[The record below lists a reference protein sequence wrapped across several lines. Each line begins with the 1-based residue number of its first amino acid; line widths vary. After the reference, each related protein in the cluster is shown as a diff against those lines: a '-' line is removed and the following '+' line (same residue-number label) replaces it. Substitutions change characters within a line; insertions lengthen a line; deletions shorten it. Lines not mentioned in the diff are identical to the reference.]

1 MLTAAPPSS
10 HKDGYNEVIPDRNKR
25 AIYVSCIRKSAMVTL
40 FFLAFRCM
48 RNKRLQLGSQTQHW
62 PTMPAQGL
70 AAADRRPIWERPGN
84 CERLSLQKGLYRSE
98 DSDMTLVETRLRI
111 EEAETLFKANAGHQV
126 ERWARPGRG
135 GSDYT
140 RFPLVLPLAQR
151 KIPPYIQHTGFQWV
165 WEGGDKLLI
174 DVSEDAGALTLD
186 REW

>member
-1 MLTAAPPSS
+1 MRSAQA
-10 HKDGYNEVIPDRNKR
+10 ENKR
-25 AIYVSCIRKSAMVTL
+25 AIYVSCISKCAMVTW

-84 CERLSLQKGLYRSE
+84 CERLSLEKGHYRSE
-98 DSDMTLVETRLRI
+98 DSDMTLVEASLRI

-135 GSDYT
+135 GYDYT
-140 RFPLVLPLAQR
+140 LASRSSFPRHNKRYRPTSSTLVFSGYGR
-151 KIPPYIQHTGFQWV
+151 
-165 WEGGDKLLI
+165 
-174 DVSEDAGALTLD
+174 AGSNY
-186 REW
+186 